1 MLITLSKE
9 CTDFS
14 TRLEILPQ
22 MISATFKQPT
32 QAMLVRSNPFQL
44 YAIRWFDD
52 HRILLTSGLII
63 KHQLNKLLQ
72 NPENKE
78 ITTSINIQEVTA
90 TFALELKEL
99 LPAGSINREMKITP
113 ILETVAK
120 SFGLPVTCHPD
131 EPTAF
136 VYNGRWD
143 GSTIKFLLKQD
154 DHYQISGSFNLQKKF
169 CQNVWVFS
177 FNTYKKWFSQ
187 I

>member
-1 MLITLSKE
+1 MLVTLSKE

-22 MISATFKQPT
+22 MISTTFQAPT
-32 QAMLVRSNPFQL
+32 QAMLVRSNPFQI

-52 HRILLTSGLII
+52 NRILLTSGLIT
-63 KHQLNKLLQ
+63 KYQLSKPAK

-78 ITTSINIQEVTA
+78 MSTAINIQEATA
-90 TFALELKEL
+90 TFALELKEF
-99 LPAGSINREMKITP
+99 LPAGTINKEMKITP
-113 ILETVAK
+113 ILEIVAK

-143 GSTIKFLLKQD
+143 GETIKFLLKQD
-154 DHYQISGSFNLQKKF
+154 DHYQISGAFNLQKKH

-177 FNTYKKWFSQ
+177 FNTYKKWFSK